1 MPVQQSFE
9 ADLQPLFDAEWST
22 TRIWPPWY
30 RAYDLGHDSGDT
42 LCGHITGRDERK
54 GIQRWQ

>member
-22 TRIWPPWY
+22 ARIWPPWY
-30 RAYDLGHDSGDT
+30 RTTTSVTTVVTHYAAT
-42 LCGHITGRDERK
+42 
-54 GIQRWQ
+54 